1 MNDQGDSFSRDD
13 APPAGDSGRAAGPV
27 RPARARANGAWNDE
41 IMAEFSHGFE
51 NLADVEPAVSIFGSA
66 RIGEGHPFYQT
77 TVEIA
82 RRLAEDGFSIISG
95 GGPGLME
102 AANRGAIGGGGESIG
117 LNIDLP
123 REQVANGYQTRR
135 LSFRHF
141 FARKVMFVK
150 YATAYVVMPGG
161 FGTLDELVEALT
173 LQQTGK
179 SRRFPTIL
187 VGTAFWQGLLDWF
200 QDTLMAHGTIA
211 AEDLD
216 LFYLRDDP
224 EDVVRLIL
232 DFYRREQ
239 EAAPAGHPPEF

>member
-1 MNDQGDSFSRDD
+1 MNDQADSSSR
-13 APPAGDSGRAAGPV
+13 RAREFV
-27 RPARARANGAWNDE
+27 RPSESEVNTAWNEE

-51 NLADVEPAVSIFGSA
+51 NLADVAPAVTIFGKESPYYA
-66 RIGEGHPFYQT
+66 T

-82 RRLAEDGFSIISG
+82 RRLSGKGFSIISG

-102 AANRGAIGGGGESIG
+102 AANRGGREGGSESIG

-123 REQVANGYQTRR
+123 HEQQANPYQTRQLR
-135 LSFRHF
+135 FEHF

-179 SRRFPTIL
+179 SRQF
-187 VGTAFWQGLLDWF
+187 
-200 QDTLMAHGTIA
+200 
-211 AEDLD
+211 
-216 LFYLRDDP
+216 
-224 EDVVRLIL
+224 
-232 DFYRREQ
+232 
-239 EAAPAGHPPEF
+239 

>member
-1 MNDQGDSFSRDD
+1 MNDKADSS
-13 APPAGDSGRAAGPV
+13 SGRAREFVHPGASET
-27 RPARARANGAWNDE
+27 NSAWNDE

-51 NLADVEPAVSIFGSA
+51 NLADVEPAVTIFGSS
-66 RIGEGHPFYQT
+66 RIGEESPYYAT

-82 RRLAEDGFSIISG
+82 RRLSRDGFSIISG

-102 AANRGAIGGGGESIG
+102 AANRGAWGGEGESVG
-117 LNIDLP
+117 LNINLP
-123 REQVANGYQTRR
+123 QEQQANGFQTRQ
-135 LSFRHF
+135 LHFRHF

-187 VGTAFWQGLLDWF
+187 VGSAFWQGLIDWF
-200 QDTLMAHGTIA
+200 EDSLLAHGVIS
-211 AEDLD
+211 AEDME
-216 LFYLRDDP
+216 LFQVRDDP

-232 DFYRREQ
+232 DFYRRENGPSREQ
-239 EAAPAGHPPEF
+239 TEREF

>member
-1 MNDQGDSFSRDD
+1 MNDQGDS
-13 APPAGDSGRAAGPV
+13 PPS
-27 RPARARANGAWNDE
+27 RAREFIHPGASRTNGAWNDE

-51 NLADVEPAVSIFGSA
+51 HLADVEPAVSIFGSA
-66 RIGEGHPFYQT
+66 RIGEDSPYYWT

-82 RRLAEDGFSIISG
+82 RRLSRDGFSIISG
-95 GGPGLME
+95 GGPGIME
-102 AANRGAIGGGGESIG
+102 AANRGALDGMGESIG

-123 REQVANGYQTRR
+123 HEQTANAFQTRQ

-161 FGTLDELVEALT
+161 FGTLDEVVEALT

-187 VGTAFWQGLLDWF
+187 VGTAFWQGLIDWF
-200 QDTLMAHGTIA
+200 QDTLVAHGTIS
-211 AEDLD
+211 AEDMD
-216 LFYLRDDP
+216 LLQVRDHPD
-224 EDVVRLIL
+224 DVIRLIL
-232 DFYRREQ
+232 DFYRREHG
-239 EAAPAGHPPEF
+239 EPRTRTEPEF

>member
-1 MNDQGDSFSRDD
+1 MKDQADSL
-13 APPAGDSGRAAGPV
+13 SGLAREFIHPGASAA
-27 RPARARANGAWNDE
+27 NSAWNDE

-51 NLADVEPAVSIFGSA
+51 NLADVEPAVTIFGSS
-66 RIGEGHPFYQT
+66 RIGEDSPYYPIT
-77 TVEIA
+77 AEIA
-82 RRLAEDGFSIISG
+82 RRLASQGFSIISG

-102 AANRGAIGGGGESIG
+102 AANRGAWGGGGESIG

-123 REQVANGYQTRR
+123 HEQQANGFQTRQ
-135 LSFRHF
+135 LQFRHF

-187 VGTAFWQGLLDWF
+187 VGRSFWQGLIDWF
-200 QDTLMAHGTIA
+200 EDSLKAQGVIT
-211 AEDLD
+211 AEDLE
-216 LFYLRDDP
+216 LFQVRDDP
-224 EDVVRLIL
+224 DDVVRLIL
-232 DFYRREQ
+232 DFYQRENGPSREQ
-239 EAAPAGHPPEF
+239 AEPEF

>member
-1 MNDQGDSFSRDD
+1 MNDPGDSS
-13 APPAGDSGRAAGPV
+13 PTP
-27 RPARARANGAWNDE
+27 RAREFDHPGASRTNGAWNDE
-41 IMAEFSHGFE
+41 ILAEFSHGFE

-66 RIGEGHPFYQT
+66 RIGEDSPYYAT

-82 RRLAEDGFSIISG
+82 RRLSQDGFSIISG
-95 GGPGLME
+95 GGPGIME
-102 AANRGAIGGGGESIG
+102 AANRGALDGVGESIG

-123 REQVANGYQTRR
+123 HEQKANGFQHRR
-135 LSFRHF
+135 LFFRHF

-187 VGTAFWQGLLDWF
+187 VGREFWQGLIDWF
-200 QDTLMAHGTIA
+200 QDTLVGHGVISA
-211 AEDLD
+211 QDLD
-216 LFYLRDDP
+216 LFQVRDDAD
-224 EDVVRLIL
+224 EVVRLIL
-232 DFYRREQ
+232 DFYRR
-239 EAAPAGHPPEF
+239 AHGAVPAGAQPEF

>member
-1 MNDQGDSFSRDD
+1 MNDQGESHSPDD
-13 APPAGDSGRAAGPV
+13 AGR
-27 RPARARANGAWNDE
+27 RAREFVHPGHSRTNGAWNDE

-66 RIGEGHPFYQT
+66 RIGEDSPYYAQT
-77 TVEIA
+77 REIA
-82 RRLAEDGFSIISG
+82 RRLSQDGFSIISG

-102 AANRGAIGGGGESIG
+102 AANRGGWEGGSESIG

-123 REQVANGYQTRR
+123 HEQLANDYQTRR
-135 LSFRHF
+135 LFFRHF

-161 FGTLDELVEALT
+161 FGTLDEVVEALT

-187 VGTAFWQGLLDWF
+187 VGSEFWQGLIDWF
-200 QDTLMAHGTIA
+200 QETLVAHGTVDPD
-211 AEDLD
+211 DLD
-216 LFYLRDDP
+216 LFQVRDEPD
-224 EDVVRLIL
+224 EVVRVIL
-232 DFYRREQ
+232 DFYRRANGHL
-239 EAAPAGHPPEF
+239 EARTQPEF

>member
-1 MNDQGDSFSRDD
+1 MNDQGDSFSDD
-13 APPAGDSGRAAGPV
+13 PAAS
-27 RPARARANGAWNDE
+27 RAREFVMPGASRTNGAWNDE
-41 IMAEFSHGFE
+41 TMAEFSHGFE

-66 RIGEGHPFYQT
+66 RIGEDSPFYAT

-82 RRLAEDGFSIISG
+82 RRLSRDGFSIISG

-102 AANRGAIGGGGESIG
+102 AANRGALDGVGESIG

-123 REQVANGYQTRR
+123 HEQTANTYQTRR
-135 LSFRHF
+135 LFFRHF

-161 FGTLDELVEALT
+161 FGTLDEVVEALT

-179 SRRFPTIL
+179 SRRFPTVL
-187 VGTAFWQGLLDWF
+187 VGSQFWQGLIDWF
-200 QDTLMAHGTIA
+200 QDTLVAHGTIS

-216 LFYLRDDP
+216 LLQVRDEPD
-224 EDVVRLIL
+224 EVVRLIL
-232 DFYRREQ
+232 DFYRREHGPTRTRA
-239 EAAPAGHPPEF
+239 EPEF

>member
-1 MNDQGDSFSRDD
+1 MNDQGDSHS
-13 APPAGDSGRAAGPV
+13 
-27 RPARARANGAWNDE
+27 PARTREFVHPGASRTNGAWNDE

-51 NLADVEPAVSIFGSA
+51 NLADVEPAVTIFGSS
-66 RIGEGHPFYQT
+66 RIGEDSPFYRT

-82 RRLAEDGFSIISG
+82 RRLSQDGFSIISG
-95 GGPGLME
+95 GGPGIME
-102 AANRGAIGGGGESIG
+102 AANRGARDGVGESVG

-123 REQVANGYQTRR
+123 HEQMANAYQTRH
-135 LSFRHF
+135 LVFRHF

-187 VGTAFWQGLLDWF
+187 VGSEFWQGLIDWF
-200 QDTLMAHGTIA
+200 QDTLLAYGTISA
-211 AEDLD
+211 ADLD
-216 LFYLRDDP
+216 LFQLRDDP
-224 EDVVRLIL
+224 DEVVRLIL
-232 DFYRREQ
+232 DFYRREGGK
-239 EAAPAGHPPEF
+239 APLGTQPEF

>member
-1 MNDQGDSFSRDD
+1 MNDQGDSHSPD
-13 APPAGDSGRAAGPV
+13 AAGGRAREFVHPGSS
-27 RPARARANGAWNDE
+27 RTNGAWNDE

-66 RIGEGHPFYQT
+66 RIGEDSPYYRQT
-77 TVEIA
+77 REIA
-82 RRLAEDGFSIISG
+82 RRLSQDGFSIISG

-102 AANRGAIGGGGESIG
+102 AANRGGLEGGSESIG

-123 REQVANGYQTRR
+123 HEQMANDYQTRR
-135 LSFRHF
+135 LFFRHF

-161 FGTLDELVEALT
+161 FGTLDEVVESLT

-187 VGTAFWQGLLDWF
+187 VGSEFWQGLSDWF
-200 QDTLMAHGTIA
+200 QESLVAHGTVDRD
-211 AEDLD
+211 DLE
-216 LFYLRDDP
+216 LFQVRDDP
-224 EDVVRLIL
+224 DEVVREIL
-232 DFYRREQ
+232 DFYRHANSHLKTGTQ
-239 EAAPAGHPPEF
+239 PEF